1 MRVEKLNLKRYGKFD
16 KFEIGLSKGINLIK
30 GDNEAGKSTLVEAL
44 TCALYDDPKS
54 TKKELKDKT
63 SWGFQKDF
71 EMKLDFEAEGDS
83 YSLEKDFDSGFLK
96 LSKMPSG
103 ESWEDK
109 KSIEEIINQ
118 KIGIPTKEVFLATA
132 CVQQDEISRLD
143 SSVEAIKD
151 KLESLVTGGEEKVK
165 ASKII
170 EHIKEKMGELKKVGT
185 KNLGIIQKYEK
196 DREEL
201 TYELEKVR
209 NQNKKMRESQSELT
223 ESSSGLGK
231 ISKDLEVKKELLE
244 KAEAASGL
252 EEKQRELEER
262 FHDLNT
268 RIKQTQNSERVVRKL
283 REEASK
289 YIAVS
294 KEDKDKIDELEAKLA
309 FLEEKKN
316 EWLREEEELKT
327 VLEACSHNQTL
338 KILALSALGFTLLF
352 GLLAYFLKPV
362 LWGGAGFTFI
372 LLLVSVFKLLAQKSE
387 RHFYSQQI
395 EQKRNRLQEL
405 ERDSYELTTSAKNI
419 LSKYN
424 LVSSQVLRENYD
436 HYRDIEREIKNELSR
451 YEGWLGGRNARDL
464 ENELKDVTR
473 ELALWDEKTRDLKP
487 FILKREELIQLQNEV
502 REIEEKKKNLE
513 IKTIALKKELEMAEC
528 GAELEAS
535 LEERLDYTHKSLM
548 ELQKGLEIYEIIQ
561 GTLEEARRKVIDT
574 CVGTLEEETSKLLQ
588 EMTAGKY
595 NQVRFDK
602 ESFRFEVF
610 SDKLKNW
617 VDPQKYLSRGTL
629 DQIYL
634 ACRLALLNL
643 ISEDKNP
650 VVIMDDPFVT
660 FDKHRRKNALKLL
673 KSLSKKYQILLLT
686 CHDFYDGYEDQLIE
700 LPA

>member
-1 MRVEKLNLKRYGKFD
+1 MKVEKLGLKRFGKFD
-16 KFEIGLSKGINLIK
+16 KFEIKLSKGINLIK

-71 EMKLDFEAEGDS
+71 EMKLDFEAEGNS

-118 KIGIPTKEVFLATA
+118 RTGIPTKEVFLATA

-170 EHIKEKMGELKKVGT
+170 EHIKEKTGELKKVGT

-223 ESSSGLGK
+223 ESSSGLEK
-231 ISKDLEVKKELLE
+231 ISKDSEVKKELLE

-262 FHDLNT
+262 FHDLNN

-283 REEASK
+283 REEATK

-294 KEDKDKIDELEAKLA
+294 KEDKDKIDELEAKLG

-316 EWLREEEELKT
+316 EWLREKEELET
-327 VLEACSHNQTL
+327 LVEASSRNRTF
-338 KILALSALGFTLLF
+338 KILALFALGLTVVS

-362 LWGGAGFTFI
+362 LWGGTGFGFI
-372 LLLVSVFKLLAQKSE
+372 LLLFSILKLFAQKSQ
-387 RHFYSQQI
+387 RYFYSQQI
-395 EQKRNRLQEL
+395 EQKKIRLQEL

-595 NQVRFDK
+595 SQVRFDK

-610 SDKLKNW
+610 SDKLKDW
-617 VDPQKYLSRGTL
+617 VDPQKSLSRGTL

>member
-1 MRVEKLNLKRYGKFD
+1 MRVEKLGLKRFGKFD
-16 KFEIGLSKGINLIK
+16 KFEIRLSKGINLIK

-96 LSKMPSG
+96 LSKTPSG

-223 ESSSGLGK
+223 ESSSELEK
-231 ISKDLEVKKELLE
+231 ISKESEVKKELLE

-316 EWLREEEELKT
+316 EWVREEEELKS
-327 VLEACSHNQTL
+327 VLMASSNNQTL
-338 KILALSALGFTLLF
+338 KILALSALGLTLLF
-352 GLLAYFLKPV
+352 GFLAYFLKPV

-372 LLLVSVFKLLAQKSE
+372 LLLVSVFRLLAQKSE

-419 LSKYN
+419 LSEYN

-464 ENELKDVTR
+464 ESELKDVTR

-502 REIEEKKKNLE
+502 REMEEKRKNLE

-610 SDKLKNW
+610 SDKLKDW
-617 VDPQKYLSRGTL
+617 VDPQKFLSRGTL

>member
-1 MRVEKLNLKRYGKFD
+1 MRVEKLGLKRFGKFD
-16 KFEIGLSKGINLIK
+16 KFEIRLSKGINLIK

-96 LSKMPSG
+96 LSKTPSG

-223 ESSSGLGK
+223 ESSSELEK
-231 ISKDLEVKKELLE
+231 ISKESEVKKELLE

-316 EWLREEEELKT
+316 EWVREEEELKS
-327 VLEACSHNQTL
+327 VLMASSNNQTL
-338 KILALSALGFTLLF
+338 KILALSALGLTLLF
-352 GLLAYFLKPV
+352 GFLAYFLKPV

-372 LLLVSVFKLLAQKSE
+372 LLLVSVFRLLAQKSE

-419 LSKYN
+419 LSEYN

-464 ENELKDVTR
+464 ESELKDVTR

-610 SDKLKNW
+610 SDKLKDW
-617 VDPQKYLSRGTL
+617 VDPQKFLSRGTL

>member
-1 MRVEKLNLKRYGKFD
+1 
-16 KFEIGLSKGINLIK
+16 
-30 GDNEAGKSTLVEAL
+30 
-44 TCALYDDPKS
+44 
-54 TKKELKDKT
+54 
-63 SWGFQKDF
+63 
-71 EMKLDFEAEGDS
+71 
-83 YSLEKDFDSGFLK
+83 
-96 LSKMPSG
+96 
-103 ESWEDK
+103 
-109 KSIEEIINQ
+109 
-118 KIGIPTKEVFLATA
+118 
-132 CVQQDEISRLD
+132 
-143 SSVEAIKD
+143 
-151 KLESLVTGGEEKVK
+151 
-165 ASKII
+165 
-170 EHIKEKMGELKKVGT
+170 
-185 KNLGIIQKYEK
+185 
-196 DREEL
+196 
-201 TYELEKVR
+201 
-209 NQNKKMRESQSELT
+209 
-223 ESSSGLGK
+223 
-231 ISKDLEVKKELLE
+231 
-244 KAEAASGL
+244 
-252 EEKQRELEER
+252 
-262 FHDLNT
+262 
-268 RIKQTQNSERVVRKL
+268 VVRKL

-316 EWLREEEELKT
+316 EWLREEGELKT

-362 LWGGAGFTFI
+362 LWAGAGFSFI
-372 LLLVSVFKLLAQKSE
+372 LLLFSVFKLLAQKSE

-395 EQKRNRLQEL
+395 EQKKNRLQEL

-424 LVSSQVLRENYD
+424 LVSSQLLRENYD

-451 YEGWLGGRNARDL
+451 YEGWLGGRNAREL
-464 ENELKDVTR
+464 ESELKEVTK

-502 REIEEKKKNLE
+502 REIEEKRKNLE

-528 GAELEAS
+528 GTELEAS
-535 LEERLDYTHKSLM
+535 LEERLDYTNKSLT
-548 ELQKGLEIYEIIQ
+548 ELQKGLEIYEIVQ
-561 GTLEEARRKVIDT
+561 ETLEEARRKVIDT
-574 CVGTLEEETSKLLQ
+574 CVGTLEEETSKLLK

-617 VDPQKYLSRGTL
+617 VDPQKCLSRGTL

-686 CHDFYDGYEDQLIE
+686 CHDFYDGCEDQLIE
-700 LPA
+700 LPS